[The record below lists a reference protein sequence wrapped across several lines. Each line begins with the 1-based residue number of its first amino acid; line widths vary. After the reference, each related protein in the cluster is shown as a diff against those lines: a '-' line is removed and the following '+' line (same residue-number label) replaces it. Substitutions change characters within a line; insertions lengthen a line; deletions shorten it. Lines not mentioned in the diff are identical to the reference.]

1 MTTNGH
7 SRLATATAPG
17 AATPADAL
25 RARLD
30 DPRTAAALH
39 ELLDRAEVLAFLVEG
54 VDGFLRRGEV
64 IADSL
69 ASAVGD
75 LRGVQ
80 ANSALA
86 EAGPAL
92 RALLP
97 AVTDPATLT
106 ALTRRVA
113 AVGVAGRDGTPP
125 PSGARALLRGLRD
138 PDTLRGLGFLLRFA
152 NALGR
157 GLRRSNPVKT

>member
-7 SRLATATAPG
+7 SQVATATAAGPVS
-17 AATPADAL
+17 PADAL

-39 ELLDRAEVLAFLVEG
+39 ELLDRAEVVAFLVEG

-64 IADSL
+64 ITDTL
-69 ASAVGD
+69 AGALGD
-75 LRGVQ
+75 LRG
-80 ANSALA
+80 AGAASPLA
-86 EAGPAL
+86 AAAPAL
-92 RALLP
+92 RQLLP
-97 AVTDPATLT
+97 ALTDPATLT
-106 ALTRRVA
+106 ALTRLVA
-113 AVGVAGRDGTPP
+113 ALGEAGRDQAPP

-138 PDTLRGLGFLLRFA
+138 PDTRRGLGFLLRFA

-157 GLRRSNPVKT
+157 GLRKN